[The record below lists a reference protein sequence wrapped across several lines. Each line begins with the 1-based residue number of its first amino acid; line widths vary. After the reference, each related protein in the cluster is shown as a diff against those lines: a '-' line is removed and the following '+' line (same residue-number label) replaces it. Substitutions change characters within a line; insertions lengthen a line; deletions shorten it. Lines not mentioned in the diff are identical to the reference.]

1 MIPLRSRVTTIGRQA
16 AGARALWR
24 ATGTGENE
32 FGKPIVA
39 IVNSYTQFVPGHVHL
54 KEVGDIVD
62 ASARSVARWTSGQV
76 VPQRLNKQRLIE
88 LAYVADALAEVLP
101 RDQANVWMFSPNR
114 LLAHAKPADLVRD
127 GEYQRVLALI
137 DAMAEGI
144 FV

>member
-1 MIPLRSRVTTIGRQA
+1 MGVNVLASTVS
-16 AGARALWR
+16 GAIERLGL
-24 ATGTGENE
+24 TYE
-32 FGKPIVA
+32 
-39 IVNSYTQFVPGHVHL
+39 
-54 KEVGDIVD
+54 EVGDIVD
-62 ASARSVARWTSGQV
+62 ASPRSVVRWTAGQV

-114 LLAHAKPADLVRD
+114 LLEHRKPADLVRD

-137 DAMAEGI
+137 DAMAEGV

>member
-1 MIPLRSRVTTIGRQA
+1 M
-16 AGARALWR
+16 GASAL
-24 ATGTGENE
+24 AST
-32 FGKPIVA
+32 VSSA
-39 IVNSYTQFVPGHVHL
+39 IERLGLTYE
-54 KEVGDIVD
+54 EVGDIVD

>member
-1 MIPLRSRVTTIGRQA
+1 M
-16 AGARALWR
+16 GANAL
-24 ATGTGENE
+24 ALT
-32 FGKPIVA
+32 VSSA
-39 IVNSYTQFVPGHVHL
+39 IERLGLTYE
-54 KEVGDIVD
+54 EVGDIVD
-62 ASARSVARWTSGQV
+62 ASARSVARWTSGRV

>member
-1 MIPLRSRVTTIGRQA
+1 MRQPA
-16 AGARALWR
+16 IIRPISFSSVAL
-24 ATGTGENE
+24 AST
-32 FGKPIVA
+32 VSSA
-39 IVNSYTQFVPGHVHL
+39 IERLGLTYE
-54 KEVGDIVD
+54 EVGGIVD

-114 LLAHAKPADLVRD
+114 LLGHGKPADLVRD

>member
-1 MIPLRSRVTTIGRQA
+1 ML
-16 AGARALWR
+16 
-24 ATGTGENE
+24 E
-32 FGKPIVA
+32 
-39 IVNSYTQFVPGHVHL
+39 
-54 KEVGDIVD
+54 
-62 ASARSVARWTSGQV
+62 
-76 VPQRLNKQRLIE
+76 
-88 LAYVADALAEVLP
+88 VADALAEVLP

>member
-1 MIPLRSRVTTIGRQA
+1 M
-16 AGARALWR
+16 GANAL
-24 ATGTGENE
+24 AST
-32 FGKPIVA
+32 VSSA
-39 IVNSYTQFVPGHVHL
+39 IERLGLTYE
-54 KEVGDIVD
+54 EVGDIVD

-88 LAYVADALAEVLP
+88 LTYVADALAEVLP

>member
-1 MIPLRSRVTTIGRQA
+1 M
-16 AGARALWR
+16 GANAL
-24 ATGTGENE
+24 AST
-32 FGKPIVA
+32 VSSA
-39 IVNSYTQFVPGHVHL
+39 IERLGLTYE
-54 KEVGDIVD
+54 EVGDIVD

-88 LAYVADALAEVLP
+88 LAYVAEALAEVLR

>member
-1 MIPLRSRVTTIGRQA
+1 M
-16 AGARALWR
+16 GASAL
-24 ATGTGENE
+24 AST
-32 FGKPIVA
+32 VSSA
-39 IVNSYTQFVPGHVHL
+39 IERLGLTYE
-54 KEVGDIVD
+54 EVGDIVD

-137 DAMAEGI
+137 DAMAQGI

>member
-1 MIPLRSRVTTIGRQA
+1 MRVNALASTVS
-16 AGARALWR
+16 GAIERLGL
-24 ATGTGENE
+24 TYE
-32 FGKPIVA
+32 
-39 IVNSYTQFVPGHVHL
+39 
-54 KEVGDIVD
+54 EVGEIVD
-62 ASARSVARWTSGQV
+62 ASARSVARWTAGQV

-114 LLAHAKPADLVRD
+114 LLEHNKPADLVRD

-137 DAMAEGI
+137 DAMAEGV